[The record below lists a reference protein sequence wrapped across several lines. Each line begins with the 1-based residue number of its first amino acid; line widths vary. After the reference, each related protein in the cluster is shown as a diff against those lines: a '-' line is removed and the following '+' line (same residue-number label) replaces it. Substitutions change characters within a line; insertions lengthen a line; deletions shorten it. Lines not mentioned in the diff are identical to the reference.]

1 MGVKMAKYFLDGNG
15 LLSGELDFE
24 EMARRREEERKEEQ
38 AAAAQAAEEAA
49 AQEKASTL
57 LGQIEE
63 ALTKGLGAE
72 IAAEIADQKQQLPAR
87 TRAQYRDAFQRFR
100 EYCRHWET
108 PLPALPASPAVV
120 AAFLTSELRHG
131 PAHVR
136 RLAKSITHAHRVA
149 ELKDPCS
156 DLLVRATI
164 RLSDSPE
171 KTDQPS
177 QPEGS

>member
-1 MGVKMAKYFLDGNG
+1 MMAIRVLDGTG
-15 LLSGELDFE
+15 ILSGVHDDEAIE
-24 EMARRREEERKEEQ
+24 RRIEEERKEEQ

-49 AQEKASTL
+49 AQEKANAL

-63 ALTKGLGAE
+63 ALTKGLGAQ

-87 TRAQYRDAFQRFR
+87 TRAQYREAFLKFR
-100 EYCRHWET
+100 EYCRHWDP
-108 PLPALPASPAVV
+108 PLSALPASPAVT

-131 PAHVR
+131 PAHAR

-171 KTDQPS
+171 KTES
-177 QPEGS
+177 TVTT